1 MIMDISNITGGE
13 FLVEPHLNMNV
24 SIVSYVIE
32 WLLFFPTMYVNV
44 LVILMAKRES
54 LSISLE
60 LKWIS
65 SHYIVSSVC
74 SLVYNGMIKFAY
86 PVSSLV
92 GDWFCETA
100 NVLMSALMFQ
110 DLIATNTISIYRYV
124 FILYRE
130 QYTTDEKIKK
140 RVTWTIFFCT
150 RLMILVMTAKHVIF
164 NHEYLFDKYWTGVC
178 YGDVMK
184 ADIIELH
191 NSTEV
196 EYTKN
201 VLYEYAQKLSY
212 SHSQDNKSLYTIFGN
227 IDNPFIAFFL
237 QLVCYLV
244 DVLFILTL
252 SNFTEG
258 ILYYRIARYWK
269 G

>member
-1 MIMDISNITGGE
+1 MDISNITGGE

-92 GDWFCETA
+92 GDWFCATA

-244 DVLFILTL
+244 DVFFILTL

-258 ILYYRIARYWK
+258 ILYYKIARYWK